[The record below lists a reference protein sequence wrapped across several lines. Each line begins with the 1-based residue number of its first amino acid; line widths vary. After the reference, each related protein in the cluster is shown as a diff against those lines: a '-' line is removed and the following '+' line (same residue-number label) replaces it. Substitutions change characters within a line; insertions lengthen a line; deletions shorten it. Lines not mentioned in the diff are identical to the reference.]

1 MASQK
6 KYNIEIMSPVR
17 EDVVGSPL
25 HLSRNLVNKYRT
37 QRGAIT
43 LAKHL
48 SKLKYCPH
56 KEIEIHSVYIQ
67 YYDEPTDTCKIWLF
81 KKGEL
86 VYCDLD

>member
-1 MASQK
+1 MASQS

-25 HLSRNLVNKYRT
+25 HLSRNVVNRCKT
-37 QRGAIT
+37 QRGAMK

-56 KEIEIHSVYIQ
+56 KEIEIHSVYVQ
-67 YYDEPTDTCKIWLF
+67 YYDEPNDICHVWLF
-81 KKGEL
+81 KGGEL